1 AERFCADPAMRNVVG
16 GRAKSQ
22 AAASTSEMARFE
34 TEILSHLAE
43 STGGKRLSCSG
54 WVERGH
60 GSISIG
66 WESWLCLPPN
76 GRVRLPGRRQETGVP
91 KRRYADPVKWN
102 AWFGVLFL
110 SVKARKSAS
119 VCAKA
124 FGTSSQARSRIT
136 PLSNYPKTA
145 LTPFGHSWLH
155 CSQLKPGRVKD
166 GQETKT

>member
-76 GRVRLPGRRQETGVP
+76 GRVHLPGRRQETWRP
-91 KRRYADPVKWN
+91 E
-102 AWFGVLFL
+102 
-110 SVKARKSAS
+110 
-119 VCAKA
+119 
-124 FGTSSQARSRIT
+124 
-136 PLSNYPKTA
+136 TA
-145 LTPFGHSWLH
+145 LCRPGQVERLVRRLVLVREGAEKGFRLCQGFWNI
-155 CSQLKPGRVKD
+155 KPGS
-166 GQETKT
+166 